1 MSLEIL
7 KYDDSLKESLFRF
20 TDNCFT
26 EIGKSFEPQGRHSFY
41 NGIPENFDLFLCL
54 AEDGNVMGSAGIKKI
69 DNDTCELKAL
79 YLADELRGMGWGY
92 KLLDTA
98 VKFARGAGYKRVV
111 LDSMSKYKDARRLYD
126 RYGFKETCRYNDNQ
140 YADVF
145 MEYKL

>member
-20 TDNCFT
+20 TDSCFT

-41 NGIPENFDLFLCL
+41 NDIPVSFDLFLCL
-54 AEDGNVMGSAGIKKI
+54 AEDGNVMGSAGIKEI

-92 KLLDTA
+92 KLLDS
-98 VKFARGAGYKRVV
+98 VVEFARGAGYKRVV
-111 LDSMSKYKDARRLYD
+111 LDSMSKYKDARRLYV